1 MPNKF
6 VKSMRIFNKIDNAKN
21 QSVSICVRINTPS
34 VISEVKEN
42 IPRVGSKVLNA
53 EGHSECT
60 MGARLCL
67 SRFALCPSRPGS
79 RLCLSRLPQFKPMFF
94 KKEKKINMLKKF
106 VKIMRIFIKIDNSKK
121 QG

>member
-1 MPNKF
+1 MPNKS

-60 MGARLCL
+60 TGARLCL
-67 SRFALCPSRPGS
+67 SRFALCPSRPES
-79 RLCLSRLPQFKPMFF
+79 RLRLSRLPQFKPMFF
-94 KKEKKINMLKKF
+94 KKEKKINMSKKF

>member
-53 EGHSECT
+53 KGHSECT
-60 MGARLCL
+60 TGARLCL
-67 SRFALCPSRPGS
+67 SRFVLCPSRPGS
-79 RLCLSRLPQFKPMFF
+79 RLRLSGLPQFKPMFF
-94 KKEKKINMLKKF
+94 KKEKKINMSKKF